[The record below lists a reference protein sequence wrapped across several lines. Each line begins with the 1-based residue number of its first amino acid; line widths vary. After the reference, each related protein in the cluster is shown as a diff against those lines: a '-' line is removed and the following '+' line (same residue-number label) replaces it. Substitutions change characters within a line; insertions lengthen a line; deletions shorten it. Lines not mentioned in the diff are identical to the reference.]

1 MTARASHDMESRAG
15 RTDFVRVTL
24 ARRDGAWWAAEA
36 GAQIS
41 GHVTP
46 QARAHGLLILSEET
60 PRLAAGQIAPVW
72 VLRWPEDE

>member
-1 MTARASHDMESRAG
+1 MESRAG